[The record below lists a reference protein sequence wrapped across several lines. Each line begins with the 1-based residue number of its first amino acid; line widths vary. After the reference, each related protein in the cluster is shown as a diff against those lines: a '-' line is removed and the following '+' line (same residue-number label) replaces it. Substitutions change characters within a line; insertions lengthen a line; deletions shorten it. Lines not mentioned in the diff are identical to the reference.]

1 MSVLDLFATWLGF
14 FGIVAG
20 LVLAA
25 VYGWRPLRS
34 AVAGYVCGVA
44 VVVFVNVL
52 TPTAAPCLQEAK
64 GGDILRAYSIRCPD
78 PNADLPGG
86 RKK

>member
-1 MSVLDLFATWLGF
+1 MLDLFDTWLGF

-25 VYGWRPLRS
+25 VYGWQPLRS

-44 VVVFVNVL
+44 AVVFVNVL
-52 TPTAAPCLQEAK
+52 TPTATPCLQEAR
-64 GGDILRAYSIRCPD
+64 GGDILRAYSIKCAD
-78 PNADLPGG
+78 PNADRLPGG
-86 RKK
+86 QKK